1 MALNFSLLS
10 PRHSR
15 TMAESSRNAVVD
27 NATKDSY
34 FLMHIAPTGRKEQE
48 DENRPLSLVGGGKG
62 RERGRE
68 KGGRE
73 EAKETGARA
82 EIKEK
87 GGEREGK
94 G

>member
-1 MALNFSLLS
+1 
-10 PRHSR
+10 
-15 TMAESSRNAVVD
+15 MAESSRNAVVD

-48 DENRPLSLVGGGKG
+48 DENRPLSWEVE
-62 RERGRE
+62 REERGRE

>member
-1 MALNFSLLS
+1 M
-10 PRHSR
+10 RI
-15 TMAESSRNAVVD
+15 V
-27 NATKDSY
+27 
-34 FLMHIAPTGRKEQE
+34 
-48 DENRPLSLVGGGKG
+48 LSLSWEGGKG